1 MSNDKMKQIERAV
14 ANDTAPSLSS
24 VDVLSSL
31 KLFGTLRKQLSDTD
45 ISSAEKAIIAEE
57 LKYLDAG
64 MIAVSKNPILSH
76 KFGGGFSG
84 CMAVAE
90 LLKERN
96 SQRIYNKVID
106 DALQG
111 YKGIINDNPFHTD
124 VYINK
129 LNNSVQGIVMD

>member
-45 ISSAEKAIIAEE
+45 ISTAIIAEE

-111 YKGIINDNPFHTD
+111 YKGINNDNPFHTD